1 MITEVSKMNIERLKE
16 IREDKDLN
24 QIDVAKALG
33 IQQQFS
39 EYEIGKRLIP
49 ITYLYDLAEFY
60 NTSLDY
66 LVGRIDEISCLILMF
81 MMRMS
86 FYSILISYRIFKY
99 KVFKWH

>member
-1 MITEVSKMNIERLKE
+1 MDISRLKE

-33 IQQQFS
+33 IKQQQYS

-49 ITYLYDLAEFY
+49 INYLYDLAEFY

-66 LVGRIDEISCLILMF
+66 LVGRTDE
-81 MMRMS
+81 RKP
-86 FYSILISYRIFKY
+86 YKKSILTNVKLIK
-99 KVFKWH
+99 KNN